1 MISRLSVYAS
11 ELLASRIIAS
21 SVVSSLA
28 RRTHERLFRGGYPE
42 ANATYYGNRE
52 VIVLARRGNMSEM
65 L

>member
-1 MISRLSVYAS
+1 MVSKLFACAS
-11 ELLASRIIAS
+11 ELFASRIVAS
-21 SVVSSLA
+21 NVVSSLA